1 MSFDGLK
8 ISLKDDIIKG
18 FKNKYQTM
26 LAVKCYKNRVLAL
39 GLLVVSIMNQ
49 GMGVAFAKT
58 NPYLITEDGIVGENA
73 YFRGENFSAGS
84 DLDLNL
90 EKADQSQA
98 KFVVKT
104 DENGVFDLKVSG
116 KSFEKAGLY
125 YAYVSDEFGKALT
138 AKTSFNVISSETSLD
153 QSKVNLIRPLV
164 KADGNDQAI
173 ISVELKDYL
182 GNGLTGRVLKAYSDR
197 SSDRFVDNMVITNED
212 GAAKFYLKS
221 NVEGISKISILDT
234 VEDVILKSDLKISFT
249 NNLTGVEDIGG
260 DLLQIANAAESGP
273 LNGFE
278 FDSLPATIKPNESVS
293 FKLKAIDADAVTV
306 QDYTGTV
313 RFSVEGD
320 NSSGVSLPPN
330 YKFLAEDLGEHQFSL
345 GLSFAKAGTYKL
357 IVNDLNDKFKK
368 GEKTVVVADSGSS
381 PSGTTENKPIISSPT
396 AGTYSQSEQLISG
409 TAKSSSTIKIYDNNQ
424 LIGTVPV
431 GPSGKFSYQT
441 GALANGKHSIY
452 VVNTNTVTEELIGNS
467 DTVEINIDIIP
478 PVIEDL
484 QLDPEKDIQPGTVIK
499 VKVFSEKGLS
509 EASLLFNFDIVQLN
523 ASIDDP
529 SVYVGEI
536 QAPQDPG
543 SYKMGVLLVDE
554 LKNEKTYDDQATVIV
569 DAGGGT
575 VEKNPD
581 LTKPADNTEVPPVVD
596 VPEIKAGLPS
606 LVSGL
611 IAYGSD
617 HKVTLV
623 WEAANDDKLVKNYKV
638 YYGDNVKTMDKIVL
652 TKDASTTWYVPN
664 LENGK
669 EYFFAVAAIDDEGN
683 ESEAKSE
690 IVSGIPFKL
699 EINNALSES
708 PTKPLQDDN
717 LKPAAYSGPF
727 PQNTTK
733 TGPELLLIGLSS
745 LTASGFVLSRKK
757 NKR

>member
-8 ISLKDDIIKG
+8 ICLKDDIIKG

-26 LAVKCYKNRVLAL
+26 LAVKSYKNRFLAL
-39 GLLVVSIMNQ
+39 GLIVISIIQ
-49 GMGVAFAKT
+49 STGLALAKAS
-58 NPYLITEDGIVGENA
+58 PYLITEDGIVGENA
-73 YFRGENFSAGS
+73 YFRGENFSAGR

-90 EKADQSQA
+90 EKADQSQS

-116 KSFEKAGLY
+116 KLFEKTGLY
-125 YAYVSDEFGKALT
+125 YAYVSDEFGKAVT
-138 AKTSFNVISSETSLD
+138 AKTSFSVISSETNLD
-153 QSKVNLIRPLV
+153 QSKVSLIRPLV
-164 KADGNDQAI
+164 KADGNDQAVI
-173 ISVELKDYL
+173 NIELKDYL
-182 GNGLTGRVLKAYSDR
+182 GNGLAGRVLKAYSDR
-197 SSDRFVDNMVITNED
+197 SSDKFANNMVITDED
-212 GAAKFYLKS
+212 GNAKFYLKS
-221 NVEGISKISILDT
+221 TVEGISKISILDT
-234 VEDVILKSDLKISFT
+234 VEDVILKSDLRVSFT
-249 NNLTGVEDIGG
+249 NNLTGVADIGG
-260 DLLQIANAAESGP
+260 DLLQTAYAAESGP

-278 FDSLPATIKPNESVS
+278 FDSLPTTIKPNESVS
-293 FKLKAIDADAVTV
+293 FKLKAVDADAITV

-357 IVNDLNDKFKK
+357 IVNDLTDKFKK

-381 PSGTTENKPIISSPT
+381 SGGNVENKPIISSPT

-409 TAKSSSTIKIYDNNQ
+409 TAKSSSTIKVYDNNQ

-441 GALANGKHSIY
+441 NALADGKHSIY

-467 DTVEINIDIIP
+467 DAVEINIDITP

-554 LKNEKTYDDQATVIV
+554 LKNEKTYDDQATIIV
-569 DAGGGT
+569 DAGGGII
-575 VEKNPD
+575 EKNPD
-581 LTKPADNTEVPPVVD
+581 LIQPNNETEVPPVV
-596 VPEIKAGLPS
+596 VPEIKTGLPS

-638 YYGDNVKTMDKIVL
+638 YYGENVKTMDKIVL

-669 EYFFAVAAIDDEGN
+669 EYFFAVTAIDDEGN

-699 EINNALSES
+699 EINNALSEA